1 MSTKRVVV
9 TGMGLVTPLGIG
21 SDFVWGRIFRGESG
35 IRALTDPKYSKLPC
49 RVAGTV
55 PEEGPGSLR
64 LEERF
69 SEAQRRA
76 ASKGILF
83 ALVAAEEALQ
93 QSKLVAEKD
102 GPVNISVDRERVGV
116 AVGMGMLDLQDIQDT
131 GSILDE
137 KGYSRVSPYFIPR
150 VLPNLA
156 AGQISI
162 KYGLQGPNHC
172 ASTAC
177 ATGAHSIGDAF
188 NFIRLNYAD
197 IMICGGT
204 ESSINPLSI
213 AAFCRLR
220 ALSTKFNDQPKLSSR
235 PFDTNRD
242 GFVMGE
248 GAGIL
253 VLEELNSA
261 LKRGAP
267 IYGEILGYGMSGDGH
282 HLTAARED
290 GRGALRAM
298 EIALKDAGL
307 TTEDISYVN
316 CHATSTPI
324 GDKAE
329 ITALKQLFKSETLN
343 GVPISST
350 KGNHGH
356 LLGAAGAVETII
368 ALTAIKH
375 GQLPP
380 SIDIPEV
387 EKDFQNIR
395 MVTASKNVTVEDIP
409 DNRIVTLKNS
419 FGFGGTNASLCIVY
433 YM

>member
-1 MSTKRVVV
+1 
-9 TGMGLVTPLGIG
+9 
-21 SDFVWGRIFRGESG
+21 
-35 IRALTDPKYSKLPC
+35 
-49 RVAGTV
+49 
-55 PEEGPGSLR
+55 
-64 LEERF
+64 
-69 SEAQRRA
+69 
-76 ASKGILF
+76 
-83 ALVAAEEALQ
+83 
-93 QSKLVAEKD
+93 
-102 GPVNISVDRERVGV
+102 
-116 AVGMGMLDLQDIQDT
+116 MGMLDLQDIQDT

-197 IMICGGT
+197 VMLCGGT

-220 ALSTKFNDQPKLSSR
+220 ALSTKFNDQPTLSSR
-235 PFDTNRD
+235 PFDAHRD

-261 LKRGAP
+261 LERGAT
-267 IYGEILGYGMSGDGH
+267 IFGEILGYGMSGDGH

-298 EIALKDAGL
+298 EMALKDAQL
-307 TTEDISYVN
+307 TPEDISYVN

-329 ITALKQLFKSETLN
+329 IAALRQLFKSETLN
-343 GVPISST
+343 GVPVSST

-356 LLGAAGAVETII
+356 LLGAAGAVEVII
-368 ALTAIKH
+368 ALTAFNN

-387 EKDFQNIR
+387 DKNFENIK
-395 MVTASKNVTVEDIP
+395 MVTASKSLVVQ
-409 DNRIVTLKNS
+409 DNPNKRVVALKNS
-419 FGFGGTNASLCIVY
+419 FGFGGTNASLCIGA
-433 YM
+433 